1 VTGPTPWVPREAY
14 AALPSQ
20 RCAECLFDASGAGA
34 KCLVAVSDISDGS
47 INCGV
52 VIFGDTDGCMHD
64 LFPIVRRCFNL
75 YILIYAMFPILDGFL
90 STYPWYI

>member
-1 VTGPTPWVPREAY
+1 MFLFTIVIHHFWDWPHPLGAPLEAY

-52 VIFGDTDGCMHD
+52 VIFGDTDYRG
-64 LFPIVRRCFNL
+64 
-75 YILIYAMFPILDGFL
+75 
-90 STYPWYI
+90 W